1 LRNTSFD
8 QSQESL
14 LRGQDSNSL
23 GKIPSVVVGINT
35 QISPKTS
42 VGASFSSDPAGR
54 SGAVSVERQI
64 TPNTSVGASVDSG
77 PQGSSGAVGGKIN
90 Y

>member
-1 LRNTSFD
+1 
-8 QSQESL
+8 
-14 LRGQDSNSL
+14 
-23 GKIPSVVVGINT
+23 
-35 QISPKTS
+35 
-42 VGASFSSDPAGR
+42 
-54 SGAVSVERQI
+54 VSVERQI

>member
-1 LRNTSFD
+1 
-8 QSQESL
+8 
-14 LRGQDSNSL
+14 
-23 GKIPSVVVGINT
+23 
-35 QISPKTS
+35 

-64 TPNTSVGASVDSG
+64 TPNTSFGASVGSG